1 MHPEM
6 LHILEEF
13 YSFPSPAA
21 RAAFADKWI
30 GNVGKRF
37 EQTWQ
42 VFYELL
48 KIVEDQHLYTR
59 AEALEGK
66 QAFPTFQA
74 YWEKKTGKSFD
85 QWFELEQTYKYVYAF
100 KPELLKGLYETAKEA
115 SRRQAD
121 LDGFTYTQII
131 KEAFR
136 QYFEGP

>member
-1 MHPEM
+1 MLNVDLILCAMKKLLQHLWGAPLRSPPGAAAGESGIERKTTMQQGNLPLRRPVRDTIAAGRGQASRTSAGIMHPEM

-59 AEALEGK
+59 AEALEG
-66 QAFPTFQA
+66 
-74 YWEKKTGKSFD
+74 
-85 QWFELEQTYKYVYAF
+85 
-100 KPELLKGLYETAKEA
+100 
-115 SRRQAD
+115 
-121 LDGFTYTQII
+121 
-131 KEAFR
+131 
-136 QYFEGP
+136 